1 MNSFGWVGLLTLFG
15 LVAFG
20 AIVPVV
26 PTGALVS
33 GAAVLAGAEMP
44 LDVLVVIGFG
54 AAGAYVGDVVTYAAL
69 RGAGVTLA
77 QWMGWLRADPTRALQ
92 LLRERLERSEV
103 RALLLSRLIPGGRI
117 PVLLAAALG
126 GYPLVRFASAN
137 VAAAVLWSA
146 VYASIGIAGTAV
158 FPNPTTALIAVIVC
172 ALVVSVVPGLIE
184 RMREPKT
191 EEGVTAD
198 QA

>member
-1 MNSFGWVGLLTLFG
+1 MTSFGLAGLLTLFG

-20 AIVPVV
+20 AIIPVI

-33 GAAVLAGAEMP
+33 GAAVLAGGQMP
-44 LDVLVVIGFG
+44 IDVLVVVGFG
-54 AAGAYVGDVVTYAAL
+54 AAGAYVGDLVTYAAL
-69 RGAGVTLA
+69 RGAGVPLA
-77 QWMGWLRADPTRALQ
+77 ERMGWLDSADPARALQ
-92 LLRERLERSEV
+92 VIRDRLEKSEV

-137 VAAAVLWSA
+137 VAAAILWSLA
-146 VYASIGIAGTAV
+146 YASIGIAGTAV
-158 FPNPTTALIAVIVC
+158 FPDPKI
-172 ALVVSVVPGLIE
+172 ALVVVIIGALLLSVAPEAVK
-184 RMREPKT
+184 RMR
-191 EEGVTAD
+191 GRQTAD